1 MNEGKIQPIKGLHLA
16 MENGKP
22 VLKNIVNDVEVT
34 ISFAEAEPARNA
46 KEACLSI
53 ISRQYCEK
61 ITEPEVKTQCI

>member
-1 MNEGKIQPIKGLHLA
+1 MNEAKIQPIKGLHFS
-16 MENGKP
+16 MEDGKP
-22 VLKNIVNDVEVT
+22 VLKNVVYDVEVT

-61 ITEPEVKTQCI
+61 ITETEGKCL